1 VNKLTDKQIQ
11 QKLQEGR
18 NYKRLY
24 FELKDKFDDAQTEI
38 KQLKRELR
46 DQRKYFEDIIE
57 TQAAQIAELQTIVY
71 GRKPKGGQPVK
82 IKRAK
87 VLRSPGSYRRPLPP
101 ASVITGEE
109 HHSITECHRCGHIL
123 TDKDEAIR
131 YEEDIVLAA
140 LEPDIP
146 HKTVTRHTIERGWC
160 SQCGQYSSAK
170 DLRGQVVTIGPV
182 VRSLIVYLIVQSD
195 QTYSQTLDLLWQLY
209 RFNINSGEI
218 AHILAERRNTYL
230 PMYERL
236 KNNIRAG
243 PAHMDETGC
252 PIQSEQGSGYAHVM
266 ASAVNEDVVFKLA
279 DSRGKGNS
287 EKLVGNNYQAVGITD
302 RYSAYKHLFSLHQIC
317 WAHLHRNAR
326 DLTHLE
332 CLDKTKL
339 AHVTKFYDKLAG
351 IYADI
356 RQYQAEPYD
365 QTKRQEQAADLL
377 KQTTQLC
384 QSHKL
389 DPKKLANLKAGILE
403 YQDCLFLC
411 LTIDGIPADNNKAE
425 RALRKLVIKRKKS
438 FGVKTIKG
446 ARTMEVLLS
455 VCQSLYNRDKD
466 SFLPALHR
474 LATVSQ

>member
-279 DSRGKGNS
+279 DA
-287 EKLVGNNYQAVGITD
+287 L
-302 RYSAYKHLFSLHQIC
+302 
-317 WAHLHRNAR
+317 
-326 DLTHLE
+326 
-332 CLDKTKL
+332 
-339 AHVTKFYDKLAG
+339 
-351 IYADI
+351 
-356 RQYQAEPYD
+356 
-365 QTKRQEQAADLL
+365 
-377 KQTTQLC
+377 
-384 QSHKL
+384 
-389 DPKKLANLKAGILE
+389 
-403 YQDCLFLC
+403 
-411 LTIDGIPADNNKAE
+411 DNNK
-425 RALRKLVIKRKKS
+425 
-438 FGVKTIKG
+438 
-446 ARTMEVLLS
+446 LLPIP
-455 VCQSLYNRDKD
+455 
-466 SFLPALHR
+466 LPLI
-474 LATVSQ
+474 